1 VFREELA
8 APRNGYNFAD
18 RFSMVVAA
26 IAALPVRSCL
36 IDVQG
41 VRAYNVGGPILAEEL
56 KRFGKRS

>member
-26 IAALPVRSCL
+26 IAALPVHSCL

-41 VRAYNVGGPILAEEL
+41 VRAYNVLAEEL
-56 KRFGKRS
+56 ERFGKRY

>member
-18 RFSMVVAA
+18 RFSMVVAT
-26 IAALPVRSCL
+26 IVALPVRSCL

-41 VRAYNVGGPILAEEL
+41 VRAYNVLAEEL
-56 KRFGKRS
+56 ERLGKRY